1 MGQAL
6 SAGRDRVLQ
15 RILAQIREQQSELH
29 AVRQEGISLS
39 PQTGGNN
46 GGGTEV

>member
-29 AVRQEGISLS
+29 AVSKKAYPFS
-39 PQTGGNN
+39 QTGNN